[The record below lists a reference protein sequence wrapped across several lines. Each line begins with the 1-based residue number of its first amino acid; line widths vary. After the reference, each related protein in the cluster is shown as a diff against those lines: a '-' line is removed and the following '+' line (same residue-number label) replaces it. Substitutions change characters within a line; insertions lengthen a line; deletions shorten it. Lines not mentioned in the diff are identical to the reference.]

1 MSASLRLVAPQASA
15 VPEFDTGAPGASEL
29 LSLEHLH
36 LVSLTTAG
44 RKPVLVG
51 ELARELRQ
59 MVAELAAHA
68 GYRVVSLAI
77 GPDRIDILTELSGLH
92 RPQSISR
99 ELRGM
104 TSLRLMQHFPWL
116 RLRMRSS
123 RLWE

>member
-15 VPEFDTGAPGASEL
+15 VPEFDAGAPGATEL
-29 LSLEHLH
+29 LSIEHLH
-36 LVSLTTAG
+36 LVSLTTSG

-59 MVAELAAHA
+59 MVTELAAQS